1 MFVSSQLEK
10 MIDGEIT
17 EFENEC
23 SIDID
28 WASTE
33 DILQPAHFVKHW
45 RLILWDKAFR
55 VYFDEKRVLKS
66 TKGIDLIKLEEG
78 PMAIKRV
85 AYR

>member
-10 MIDGEIT
+10 GIEGEIA

-33 DILQPAHFVKHW
+33 DILQPAYFVEHW
-45 RLILWDKAFR
+45 RLIL
-55 VYFDEKRVLKS
+55 
-66 TKGIDLIKLEEG
+66 
-78 PMAIKRV
+78 
-85 AYR
+85 